1 MSFVATP
8 SEMLPPAPSVA
19 SGCELNPEWGVQ
31 WRVL

>member
-8 SEMLPPAPSVA
+8 SEMLPPGPLVA
-19 SGCELNPEWGVQ
+19 NGCYLNPEWGVQ